1 MIDIMTKSET
11 NYEFAVEF
19 ESKVLSE
26 MLQNTENPNHRKFIE
41 YLFQN
46 DIRVTPRDDES
57 HIITVDISSQYPEEY
72 SGISRKLSNI
82 QLNLKD
88 SIIAALEFALGVG
101 IPEEPKDLLKLA
113 LLATIKL
120 YVLSTVDL
128 SNKECLLLLYLHEK
142 DAYNTPVSEEQ
153 IFDDISSDKL
163 EITKNEY
170 NIAIKNLKRLASVII
185 IFGEVSLNEKIVLRY
200 S

>member
-1 MIDIMTKSET
+1 MTKSET

-19 ESKVLSE
+19 ESKVLCE

-57 HIITVDISSQYPEEY
+57 HIITVDISSQYPEKY

-82 QLNLKD
+82 QFNLKD
-88 SIIAALEFALGVG
+88 SIIAALEFVLGVG
-101 IPEEPKDLLKLA
+101 IPDEAKDLLKLA

-120 YVLSTVDL
+120 YVLSTVNL

-142 DAYNTPVSEEQ
+142 DAYNTPISEEKV
-153 IFDDISSDKL
+153 FGAISQGELK
-163 EITKNEY
+163 ITRNEY
-170 NIAIKNLKRLASVII
+170 NIAIKNLKRLASIVII
-185 IFGEVSLNEKIVLRY
+185 SGEVSLNEKIVLRY

>member
-1 MIDIMTKSET
+1 MTKSES
-11 NYEFAVEF
+11 NYQFAVEF

-26 MLQNTENPNHRKFIE
+26 MLQNTENSNHRKFIE
-41 YLFQN
+41 YMFQN

-57 HIITVDISSQYPEEY
+57 HIITLDKSSQYSEEY
-72 SGISRKLSNI
+72 SGISCKLSNI

-88 SIIAALEFALGVG
+88 SIIAALEFALGIG
-101 IPEEPKDLLKLA
+101 MPEETKDLLKLA

-120 YVLSTVDL
+120 YVWSTVNL

-142 DAYNTPVSEEQ
+142 DAYNTPVSEEK
-153 IFDDISSDKL
+153 IFDDISRGEL
-163 EITKNEY
+163 EITRSEY
-170 NIAIKNLKRLASVII
+170 NIAIKNLKRLASIVII
-185 IFGEVSLNEKIVLRY
+185 TGEVSLNEKIFLRY

>member
-1 MIDIMTKSET
+1 MNKYKN

-41 YLFQN
+41 YLFQD

-57 HIITVDISSQYPEEY
+57 RIITVDISSQYPEEY

-142 DAYNTPVSEEQ
+142 DAYNMPISEEK
-153 IFDDISSDKL
+153 IFEAISRGKL
-163 EITKNEY
+163 KITRNEY
-170 NIAIKNLKRLASVII
+170 NVAIKNLKRLASVII
-185 IFGEVSLNEKIVLRY
+185 ISGEVSLNEKIVLRY

>member
-1 MIDIMTKSET
+1 MTKSET

-142 DAYNTPVSEEQ
+142 DAYNTPISEEKV
-153 IFDDISSDKL
+153 FGAISRGELK
-163 EITKNEY
+163 ITRNEY
-170 NIAIKNLKRLASVII
+170 NIAIKNLKRLSSVII
-185 IFGEVSLNEKIVLRY
+185 ISGEVSLNEKIVLRY

>member
-1 MIDIMTKSET
+1 MTKSET

-57 HIITVDISSQYPEEY
+57 HIITVDISSQYPEED

-142 DAYNTPVSEEQ
+142 DAYNTPISEEKV
-153 IFDDISSDKL
+153 FGAISRGELK
-163 EITKNEY
+163 ITRNEY
-170 NIAIKNLKRLASVII
+170 NIAIKNLKRLSSVII
-185 IFGEVSLNEKIVLRY
+185 ISGEVSLNEKIVLRY

>member
-1 MIDIMTKSET
+1 MNKYKN

-19 ESKVLSE
+19 ESKALSE

-46 DIRVTPRDDES
+46 DIRVTPRADES
-57 HIITVDISSQYPEEY
+57 NIITVDISSQYPEEY

-142 DAYNTPVSEEQ
+142 DAYNMPISEE
-153 IFDDISSDKL
+153 
-163 EITKNEY
+163 
-170 NIAIKNLKRLASVII
+170 I
-185 IFGEVSLNEKIVLRY
+185 IFEAISLSSSNTESPVMG
-200 S
+200 

>member
-1 MIDIMTKSET
+1 MTKSKS

-19 ESKVLSE
+19 ESIVLSE
-26 MLQNTENPNHRKFIE
+26 MLQNTDDSNYKKFIE

-101 IPEEPKDLLKLA
+101 KPDEAKDLLKLA

-142 DAYNTPVSEEQ
+142 DAYKIPVSEEQ
-153 IFDDISSDKL
+153 IFDDISRDKL

>member
-1 MIDIMTKSET
+1 MTKSET

-113 LLATIKL
+113 LIATIKL

-142 DAYNTPVSEEQ
+142 DAYNTPVSEEKV
-153 IFDDISSDKL
+153 FGAISQGELK
-163 EITKNEY
+163 ITRNEY
-170 NIAIKNLKRLASVII
+170 NIAIKNLKRLASIVII
-185 IFGEVSLNEKIVLRY
+185 SGEVSLNEKIVLRY

>member
-1 MIDIMTKSET
+1 MTKSKS

-26 MLQNTENPNHRKFIE
+26 MLQNTENPNHGKFIE

-120 YVLSTVDL
+120 YVLSTVNL

-142 DAYNTPVSEEQ
+142 DAYKTPVSEEN
-153 IFDDISSDKL
+153 IFDDISRGEL
-163 EITKNEY
+163 QITRNEY

-185 IFGEVSLNEKIVLRY
+185 ISGEVSLNEKIVLRY

>member
-1 MIDIMTKSET
+1 MTKSET

-26 MLQNTENPNHRKFIE
+26 MLQNIENPNHRKFVE

-57 HIITVDISSQYPEEY
+57 HVITVDISSQYPEEY
-72 SGISRKLSNI
+72 SSISRKLSNI

-142 DAYNTPVSEEQ
+142 DAYNMPISEEK
-153 IFDDISSDKL
+153 IFEAISRGELK
-163 EITKNEY
+163 ITRNEY
-170 NIAIKNLKRLASVII
+170 NVAIKNLKRLASVII
-185 IFGEVSLNEKIVLRY
+185 ISGEVSLNEKIVLRY

>member
-1 MIDIMTKSET
+1 MNKYKN

-19 ESKVLSE
+19 ESKALSE

-46 DIRVTPRDDES
+46 DIRVTPRADES
-57 HIITVDISSQYPEEY
+57 NIITVDISSQYPEEY

-142 DAYNTPVSEEQ
+142 DAYNMPISEEI
-153 IFDDISSDKL
+153 IFEAISRGKL
-163 EITKNEY
+163 KITRNEY
-170 NIAIKNLKRLASVII
+170 NIAIKNLKRLASIVII
-185 IFGEVSLNEKIVLRY
+185 SGEVSLNEKIVVRY

>member
-1 MIDIMTKSET
+1 MTKSKS

-19 ESKVLSE
+19 ESIVLSE
-26 MLQNTENPNHRKFIE
+26 MLQNTDDSNYKKFIE

-57 HIITVDISSQYPEEY
+57 RIITVDISSQYPEEY

-101 IPEEPKDLLKLA
+101 KPDEAKDLLKLA

-142 DAYNTPVSEEQ
+142 DAYNIPVSEEQ
-153 IFDDISSDKL
+153 IFDDISRDKL

-170 NIAIKNLKRLASVII
+170 SIAIKNLKRLASVVII
-185 IFGEVSLNEKIVLRY
+185 SGEVSLNEKIVLRY

>member
-1 MIDIMTKSET
+1 MTKSET

-88 SIIAALEFALGVG
+88 SIITALEFALGVG

-185 IFGEVSLNEKIVLRY
+185 ISGEVSLNEKIVLRY

>member
-1 MIDIMTKSET
+1 MTKSKS

-19 ESKVLSE
+19 ESIVLSE
-26 MLQNTENPNHRKFIE
+26 MLQNTDDSNYKKFIE

-57 HIITVDISSQYPEEY
+57 CIITVDISSQYPEEY

-101 IPEEPKDLLKLA
+101 KPDEAKDLLKLA

-142 DAYNTPVSEEQ
+142 DAYKIPVSEEQ
-153 IFDDISSDKL
+153 IFDDISRDKL

-170 NIAIKNLKRLASVII
+170 NIAIKNLKRLASVVII
-185 IFGEVSLNEKIVLRY
+185 SGEVSLNEKIVLRY

>member
-1 MIDIMTKSET
+1 MTKSKS

-19 ESKVLSE
+19 ESIVLSE
-26 MLQNTENPNHRKFIE
+26 MLQNTDDSNYKKFIE

-57 HIITVDISSQYPEEY
+57 CIITVDISSQYPEEY

-101 IPEEPKDLLKLA
+101 KPDEAKDLLKLA

-142 DAYNTPVSEEQ
+142 DAYKIPVSEEQ
-153 IFDDISSDKL
+153 IFDDISRDKL

-170 NIAIKNLKRLASVII
+170 SIAIKNLKRLASVVII
-185 IFGEVSLNEKIVLRY
+185 SGEVSLNEKIVLRY

>member
-1 MIDIMTKSET
+1 MTKSET

>member
-1 MIDIMTKSET
+1 MTKSET

-142 DAYNTPVSEEQ
+142 DAYNMPISEEI
-153 IFDDISSDKL
+153 IFEAISRGELK
-163 EITKNEY
+163 ITRNEY
-170 NIAIKNLKRLASVII
+170 NVAIKNLKRLASII
-185 IFGEVSLNEKIVLRY
+185 IISGDVSLNEKIVLRY

>member
-1 MIDIMTKSET
+1 MTKSKS

-19 ESKVLSE
+19 ESIVLSE
-26 MLQNTENPNHRKFIE
+26 MLQNTDDSNYKKFIE

-57 HIITVDISSQYPEEY
+57 RIITVDISSQYPEEY

-101 IPEEPKDLLKLA
+101 IPDEAKDLLKLA

-142 DAYNTPVSEEQ
+142 DAYNIPVSEEQ
-153 IFDDISSDKL
+153 IFDDISRDKL

-170 NIAIKNLKRLASVII
+170 SIAIKNLKRLASVVII
-185 IFGEVSLNEKIVLRY
+185 SGEVSLNEKIVLRY

>member
-1 MIDIMTKSET
+1 MTKSET

-185 IFGEVSLNEKIVLRY
+185 ISGEVSLNEKIVLRY

>member
-1 MIDIMTKSET
+1 MTKSET

-142 DAYNTPVSEEQ
+142 DAYNTPVSEEKV
-153 IFDDISSDKL
+153 FGAISRGELK
-163 EITKNEY
+163 ITRNEY

-185 IFGEVSLNEKIVLRY
+185 ISGEVSLNEKIVLRY